1 MLHLRFASTDPAMNL
16 ALEEALFNA
25 LEEGQPG
32 WLLLWQNAP
41 SIIVG
46 RHQNTA
52 EEIDCARVE
61 AKGIPVVRRMTGGGA
76 VYHDLGNLNFSFL
89 AFRKQAGRIDFSAW
103 LKPVAQALSGL
114 GAEVAVTGRNDL
126 EIAGRKISGS
136 AQRLQNG
143 RGLHHG
149 TLLVHPDFD
158 AMSAFLHPDQAK
170 YASKGVASV
179 RARVTCL
186 ADQLGRAVAVDEVCR
201 LLAEAC
207 ADGEGAL
214 PEGVLAEARR
224 LASEKYQSWDWNF
237 GASPKYT
244 ERRSRR
250 FAWGRVEVFYD
261 VAKGRIASARVM
273 GDFFAARDPEEFG
286 EALKG
291 QPRRPED
298 LLRHLKT
305 LPLGQWFAGC
315 SEAELAAFLAEL

>member
-16 ALEEALFNA
+16 ALEEALFNS
-25 LEEGQPG
+25 LEEGSPG
-32 WLLLWQNAP
+32 WFLLWQNAP
-41 SIIVG
+41 SVIVG

-52 EEIDCARVE
+52 EEIDCAKVE
-61 AKGIPVVRRMTGGGA
+61 AQGIPVVRRMTGGGA

-89 AFRKQAGRIDFSAW
+89 AWRKEAGRIDFSAW
-103 LKPVAQALSGL
+103 LKPVTQALSGL
-114 GAEVAVTGRNDL
+114 GLEVAVTGRNDL

-143 RGLHHG
+143 RVLHHG
-149 TLLVHPDFD
+149 TLLVDPDFG
-158 AMSAFLHPDQAK
+158 AMSALLHPDEAK

-186 ADQLGRAVAVDEVCR
+186 ADALGRAVAVDEVCR

-207 ADGEGAL
+207 ADGEGSL
-214 PEGVLAEARR
+214 PAGVLANAER
-224 LASEKYQSWDWNF
+224 LASEKYRSWDWNF

-244 ERRSRR
+244 ERRGRR
-250 FAWGRVEVFYD
+250 FPWGRVEVFYD
-261 VAKGRIASARVM
+261 VARGRIASARVM
-273 GDFFAARDPEEFG
+273 GDFFAARELEEFC
-286 EALKG
+286 EAIKD

-298 LLRHLKT
+298 LLAHLRT

-315 SEAELAAFLAEL
+315 HEAELAAFLAEL

>member
-1 MLHLRFASTDPAMNL
+1 MLHLRFGSTDPAMNL
-16 ALEEALFNA
+16 ALEEALFNS
-25 LEEGQPG
+25 LEEGAPG

-41 SIIVG
+41 SVIVG

-52 EEIDCARVE
+52 EEIDCAR
-61 AKGIPVVRRMTGGGA
+61 AGAQGIPVVRRMTGGGA

-89 AFRKQAGRIDFSAW
+89 AFRKEAGRIDFSAW
-103 LKPVAQALSGL
+103 LKPVAEALSGL
-114 GAEVAVTGRNDL
+114 GAEVSVTGRNDL

-143 RGLHHG
+143 RVLHHG
-149 TLLVHPDFD
+149 TILVNPDFG
-158 AMSAFLHPDQAK
+158 AMSAMLNPDPAK

-186 ADQLGRAVAVDEVCR
+186 ADALGRAVSVEEVCR
-201 LLAEAC
+201 LLAKAC

-214 PEGVLAEARR
+214 PAGVLAEAER
-224 LASEKYQSWDWNF
+224 LASGKYRAWDWNF

-244 ERRSRR
+244 ERRGRR

-261 VAKGRIASARVM
+261 VSRGRIASARVM
-273 GDFFAARDPEEFG
+273 GDFFAARDLEEFCG
-286 EALKG
+286 ALKD
-291 QPRRPED
+291 QPRRPEE
-298 LLRHLKT
+298 LLARLKT

-315 SEAELAAFLAEL
+315 DETELAGFLAEL